1 MQRKYFY
8 RDEIKKIL
16 IQYGI
21 SFIVICSLLI
31 YGFLGYYSKQ
41 IVENKNEDYN
51 QFTRDVLSNEL
62 RAYEDIIDTLENHE
76 SVQNYVLTGEHQSE
90 VYELLYHFNN
100 EVNMKSVFYIV
111 DKQGETI
118 LSSNYVE
125 SPYSGYEMFLSGL
138 FKQLKN
144 NSDEIV
150 YMNNKVQIDLNKRT
164 VYSIGK
170 ALKINGAIEAYLI
183 FDILESDFK
192 KTIYSPDSEI
202 LIITDQ
208 YNNAIISSN
217 SIFLDEI
224 GKFNVKPN
232 LNTSRSTMDLMGES
246 YYYTKSEL
254 SDGKIRIY
262 TLSELNW
269 IKQLL
274 NMTIT
279 FALFIMLGLS
289 GMIFYTADYIS
300 KKKTQS
306 ITQFIDSINRVK
318 DGDLKAFVSINTGDE
333 FQLIGEQFNEM
344 LRRLDLLIGK
354 NNELLDRNRIAEM
367 KQLESQFNPHFIF
380 NTLETLKYM
389 ITVDQEKAMEMIVK
403 FANLLRYS
411 IDYEMKTIA
420 LEKDIMYLNNY
431 LALQKFR
438 YNQRLTY
445 DINIVESAKTF
456 VVPKLILQPIVENCI
471 NHGYKSKESLHI
483 QLNIVVEDG
492 ELVMT
497 VIDNGDG
504 VPDSKLAEINMAL
517 DDDQLET
524 NSIGLTNVHRRLK
537 LLYGKGYGITIK
549 STVTVGTT
557 VLIRVPRK
565 EW

>member
-1 MQRKYFY
+1 M
-8 RDEIKKIL
+8 
-16 IQYGI
+16 
-21 SFIVICSLLI
+21 
-31 YGFLGYYSKQ
+31 
-41 IVENKNEDYN
+41 
-51 QFTRDVLSNEL
+51 
-62 RAYEDIIDTLENHE
+62 ENHE
-76 SVQNYVLTGEHQSE
+76 SVQKYVLTGEHQSE

-111 DKQGETI
+111 DKKGETV

-170 ALKINGAIEAYLI
+170 AIKINGAIEAYLI

-192 KTIYSPDSEI
+192 KTIYSQDSEI

-232 LNTSRSTMDLMGES
+232 LNTSRSTMDIMGES

-254 SDGKIRIY
+254 TDGKIRIY

-289 GMIFYTADYIS
+289 GYDFYTADYIS

-318 DGDLKAFVSINTGDE
+318 DGDLKAFVNINTGDE
-333 FQLIGEQFNEM
+333 FQLIGDQFNEM

-445 DINIVESAKTF
+445 DINIVESAKAF

-471 NHGYKSKESLHI
+471 NHGYKSKR
-483 QLNIVVEDG
+483 N
-492 ELVMT
+492 
-497 VIDNGDG
+497 
-504 VPDSKLAEINMAL
+504 LAYSAKYC
-517 DDDQLET
+517 
-524 NSIGLTNVHRRLK
+524 S
-537 LLYGKGYGITIK
+537 
-549 STVTVGTT
+549 
-557 VLIRVPRK
+557 
-565 EW
+565 

>member
-254 SDGKIRIY
+254 TDGKIRIY

-483 QLNIVVEDG
+483 QLNIVVEDD

>member
-483 QLNIVVEDG
+483 QLNIVVEDD